1 MLETWR
7 ALPAVVRAGLGVM
20 WSGLVLD
27 VTLHG
32 LAASASPEHLAHA
45 VVLAGM
51 VLVIGGVIAD
61 GVGGTRVRQRSRT

>member
-7 ALPAVVRAGLGVM
+7 ALPIVARAGLAVI
-20 WSGLVLD
+20 WAGLILD
-27 VTLHG
+27 VTLHA
-32 LAASASPEHLAHA
+32 LSAAVAPEHLAHA

-61 GVGGTRVRQRSRT
+61 GVWRTRVRQRSNA

>member
-7 ALPAVVRAGLGVM
+7 ALPLGARVGLVVM
-20 WSGLVLD
+20 WAGMILD
-27 VTLHG
+27 VTLHAMS
-32 LAASASPEHLAHA
+32 AAVAPEHLAHA

-61 GVGGTRVRQRSRT
+61 GVWRGRGRQRSNA

>member
-7 ALPAVVRAGLGVM
+7 ALPAVARAGLGVM
-20 WSGLVLD
+20 WAGLVLD

-32 LAASASPEHLAHA
+32 LSAAASPEHLAHA

-51 VLVIGGVIAD
+51 VLVIAGVIAD
-61 GVGGTRVRQRSRT
+61 GVGRTRVGQRSRT

>member
-7 ALPAVVRAGLGVM
+7 ALPIVARAGLAVM
-20 WSGLVLD
+20 WAGLILD
-27 VTLHG
+27 VALHA
-32 LAASASPEHLAHA
+32 LSAAVAPEHLAHA

-61 GVGGTRVRQRSRT
+61 GMGRSRGRQRSSA

>member
-7 ALPAVVRAGLGVM
+7 SLPIAARAGLAVM
-20 WSGLVLD
+20 WAGLVLD

-32 LAASASPEHLAHA
+32 LGAAASPEHLVHA

-61 GVGGTRVRQRSRT
+61 GVGRTRVRQRSRA

>member
-7 ALPAVVRAGLGVM
+7 ALPIAARAGLAVM
-20 WSGLVLD
+20 WAGLILD
-27 VTLHG
+27 VTLHA
-32 LAASASPEHLAHA
+32 LSAAVAPEHLAHA

-61 GVGGTRVRQRSRT
+61 GVSRTRVRQRSNA

>member
-7 ALPAVVRAGLGVM
+7 ALPNAARGGLAVM
-20 WSGLVLD
+20 WAGLVLD

-32 LAASASPEHLAHA
+32 LSAAAAPEHLAHA

-51 VLVIGGVIAD
+51 VLVICGVIAD
-61 GVGGTRVRQRSRT
+61 GVTRSGMKQRSRT

>member
-7 ALPAVVRAGLGVM
+7 ALPIIARVGLGVM
-20 WSGLVLD
+20 WTGLVLD

-32 LAASASPEHLAHA
+32 VGAAAYPEHLAHA

-61 GVGGTRVRQRSRT
+61 GVGRTRLGQRSRT

>member
-7 ALPAVVRAGLGVM
+7 AFPAVVRAGLSVM

-32 LAASASPEHLAHA
+32 LGAAASPEHLAHA

-51 VLVIGGVIAD
+51 LLVIGGVIVD
-61 GVGGTRVRQRSRT
+61 GLAGTRVRQRSRT